1 MTREGPPA
9 HESIAQAPA
18 HPARRLDDLFFVV
31 GLFGCWLIFHPYQ
44 GNIIDAYLYVGHAM
58 AAFEPHG
65 VGQDWMFHDDG
76 QMRFSIFPN
85 ALRWLIG
92 AFGAPA
98 ASEGLAFFALVIWFA
113 GLTRLASA
121 LQEGRQKWLL
131 VFFTV
136 LVRSQYSPFSIWTA
150 EPLAI
155 PRPFAEACVLFALA
169 SLLKGRDGRAIV
181 LLMIAAALHPIM
193 ALAGVGV
200 LFLFKGSADRRWR
213 MAAAAT
219 LAALLAAAALKLPF
233 AGRLFTPIDPQW
245 RQALDPG
252 LFPSSWPIDDWSVL
266 IVDLATLALAAWRLQ
281 GGTRKL
287 FLSTAAVAAGG
298 LAASVLAADVL
309 SSLLVIQAQ
318 PWRAAWLAG
327 AVAPGAMAMLA
338 LESKGRPPAFWLA
351 PSFLS
356 LAWLQPHGAWGVSLV
371 LAAAIAEI
379 GKSRVGDA
387 LSRRMA
393 LAALAIGA
401 FLSISA
407 LWNALEITRPAPEP
421 LRALR
426 QLVLAGNLNVWPLAA
441 IGCLFAFG
449 ILPSRPAFKI
459 GFGLVLTALALLLW
473 DVRTE
478 SRREIEAGR
487 RIPEFVSIIAQR
499 PGEVFWGDGSDETW
513 YLLGRP
519 NWLAMIQSFSI
530 VFSRDHAMLWKAR
543 SDRALALRLFKKRP
557 TDDEPTLTSRRL
569 NTFCSSADA
578 PPWVVWPLFN
588 DDKPPPNVS
597 PRAVWRAPD
606 PQAQFLKRNGQ
617 VQWLRTT
624 SYMLLACRG
633 GASS

>member
-1 MTREGPPA
+1 MTREAPPA
-9 HESIAQAPA
+9 HEALAQASFRPT
-18 HPARRLDDLFFVV
+18 RRLEDLFFAA

-44 GNIIDAYLYVGHAM
+44 GNVIDAYLYVGHAM

-76 QMRFSIFPN
+76 QMRFSIFPIVQ
-85 ALRWLIG
+85 RWLIG

-113 GLTRLASA
+113 GLTSLASA
-121 LQEGRQKWLL
+121 LEEGRQKWLL

-169 SLLKGRDGRAIV
+169 SLLKGRDGRAIA
-181 LLMIAAALHPIM
+181 LLVIAAALHPIM

-200 LFLFKGSADRRWR
+200 LFLFKGSEDRRWL
-213 MAAAAT
+213 MAAAAA
-219 LAALLAAAALKLPF
+219 LAALLAAAALRLPF
-233 AGRLFTPIDPQW
+233 ASRLFTPMDAQW
-245 RQALDPG
+245 RQTLDPG
-252 LFPSSWPIDDWSVL
+252 LFPSSWTIDAWSLL

-281 GGTRKL
+281 GETRKL

-298 LAASVLAADVL
+298 LAASVLAGDLL
-309 SSLLVIQAQ
+309 SSLLVLQAQ

-327 AVAPGAMAMLA
+327 ALAPAAMAALA
-338 LESKGRPPAFWLA
+338 LDSKGRPPSCWLA
-351 PSFLS
+351 PSFLA
-356 LAWLQPHGAWGVSLV
+356 LAWLQPLGAWRISLV
-371 LAAAIAEI
+371 LATAIAEI
-379 GKSRVGDA
+379 GRSRVGDA
-387 LSRRMA
+387 LSRRIA
-393 LAALAIGA
+393 LASLAIGA
-401 FLSISA
+401 FLSLSA
-407 LWNALEITRPAPEP
+407 LWNALEITRPAAEP
-421 LRALR
+421 WRALR
-426 QLVLAGNLNVWPLAA
+426 QLVLVGNLNVWPLAA
-441 IGCLFAFG
+441 LGCLFAFG
-449 ILPSRPAFKI
+449 VLPSRPAFKI
-459 GFGLVLTALALLLW
+459 GFGLVSAALALTLW
-473 DVRTE
+473 DFRTD

-543 SDRALALRLFKKRP
+543 SDRVLALGLFKKRP
-557 TDDEPTLTSRRL
+557 TDDEPTLSLRRL
-569 NTFCSSADA
+569 NAFCSSADA

-588 DDKPPPNVS
+588 DEKPPPNVS

-606 PQAQFLKRNGQ
+606 PQTPFLKRNGQ
-617 VQWLRTT
+617 AQWLRTT

-633 GASS
+633 GAAS